1 MMSEATLQIIKE
13 LNENS
18 VKTLNGQDPY
28 ILLKILL
35 HYQDNLHP
43 VFSLYI
49 KFTND
54 NHDNHDKGFMQLSCE
69 EISLLMIAEAN
80 AISALAEKLPKS

>member
-43 VFSLYI
+43 VFSL
-49 KFTND
+49 
-54 NHDNHDKGFMQLSCE
+54 
-69 EISLLMIAEAN
+69 
-80 AISALAEKLPKS
+80 

>member
-1 MMSEATLQIIKE
+1 MTIFDI
-13 LNENS
+13 
-18 VKTLNGQDPY
+18 
-28 ILLKILL
+28 
-35 HYQDNLHP
+35 
-43 VFSLYI
+43 FSKFFYFLFNCIEYI